1 MMMMVRAR
9 TKAADDAPAL
19 PKEKNLMAS
28 TWTEASKVRRRFKT
42 GKPRT
47 KDRVLTPTAAIFETC
62 ILLDD
67 IRSEMQKVGLPAD
80 DVHAYLA
87 VASEPKSADEMVLGK
102 VIPIPSP
109 EKVPDVFR
117 KVEAIR
123 DPRMLGIIF
132 HQRDRDP
139 KAKAPFAIWVHPF
152 LTGPLAVKL
161 LQEARAKV
169 GDDYRA

>member
-1 MMMMVRAR
+1 MRPHFR
-9 TKAADDAPAL
+9 RKKTYL
-19 PKEKNLMAS
+19 AS

-87 VASEPKSADEMVLGK
+87 VASITKIG
-102 VIPIPSP
+102 
-109 EKVPDVFR
+109 
-117 KVEAIR
+117 
-123 DPRMLGIIF
+123 G
-132 HQRDRDP
+132 
-139 KAKAPFAIWVHPF
+139 
-152 LTGPLAVKL
+152 
-161 LQEARAKV
+161 
-169 GDDYRA
+169 